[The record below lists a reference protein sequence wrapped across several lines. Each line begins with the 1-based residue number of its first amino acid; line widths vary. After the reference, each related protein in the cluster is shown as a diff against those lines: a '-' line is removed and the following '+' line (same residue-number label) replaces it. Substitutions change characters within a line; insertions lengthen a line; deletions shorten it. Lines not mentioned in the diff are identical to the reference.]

1 MTSLVK
7 QPTRPTS
14 LDNEDEDQVVPT
26 PARTLPEWA
35 NGLGSADAPQR
46 AESVE
51 HSRRRGKKA
60 EEMSWELRTETVGP
74 VREYDKVSPCA
85 SRVRFA
91 LIYSHHLGE
100 CTLHML
106 VN

>member
-51 HSRRRGKKA
+51 HSRRRGKEA

-74 VREYDKVSPCA
+74 VREYDEVSPCA
-85 SRVRFA
+85 SRVGLA
-91 LIYSHHLGE
+91 LIYSHHLE
-100 CTLHML
+100 RCKLHML

>member
-1 MTSLVK
+1 MTSSVK
-7 QPTRPTS
+7 QPTRPTTI
-14 LDNEDEDQVVPT
+14 DNKDKDQVEPT

-35 NGLGSADAPQR
+35 NGLGNADAPPR

-51 HSRRRGKKA
+51 HSRRRGKEA

-74 VREYDKVSPCA
+74 VREYDEVSPRT
-85 SRVRFA
+85 SRVRSA
-91 LIYSHHLGE
+91 LIYSHHLE
-100 CTLHML
+100 RCKLHML